1 MDRLFEKDQPILML
15 SGFPS
20 EAHMIREIRRI
31 SASPTNRR
39 LALSIGDDAA
49 AFRTRPGRL
58 ILVSTDAL
66 VEGIHFKLSYCS
78 AEDLGWKALAVNL
91 SDIAAMGGTPLYV
104 TTSIALPRGVAP
116 DFVRR
121 FYRGLTAIARKHAV
135 TLIGGDTCRS
145 MRGIF
150 IDVTIIGEVEP
161 RQMLTRHG
169 AKPGDLIY
177 VTGEL
182 GASGVGLELLSR
194 SRKPAPRSAATRRHL
209 RPQPRCTAGR
219 FLAERKLASAMIDLS
234 DGLSTD
240 LGHLCS
246 QSGVGALIEAS
257 RIPLAKIAA
266 RHRRLLRN
274 APLQYALHGGEDYEL
289 LFAVPS
295 RLSQCVPRQIDGLP
309 VHNIGWI
316 TRSTGLWLLDGQERQ
331 RLHAGGFDHFAR

>member
-1 MDRLFEKDQPILML
+1 MR
-15 SGFPS
+15 SGFSS
-20 EAHMIREIRRI
+20 EAQMIREIQRI
-31 SASPTNRR
+31 TARPTNRR
-39 LALSIGDDAA
+39 LALPIGDDAA

-66 VEGIHFKLSYCS
+66 VEGIHFNLRYCS

-104 TTSIALPRGVAP
+104 TTSIALPREVAP
-116 DFVRR
+116 DFVPR

-145 MRGIF
+145 MQGIF
-150 IDVTIIGEVEP
+150 LDVTIIGEVEP
-161 RQMLTRHG
+161 KHLLTRRG

-182 GASGVGLELLSR
+182 GGSGVGLELLSR
-194 SRKPAPRSAATRRHL
+194 SRRPAPRSAATRRHL

-219 FLAERKLASAMIDLS
+219 FLAERRLASAMIDLS

-240 LGHLCS
+240 LGHLCD
-246 QSGVGALIEAS
+246 QSGVGALIEVA
-257 RIPLAKIAA
+257 RIPVAKIAV
-266 RHRRLLRN
+266 RQRQLLPN
-274 APLQYALHGGEDYEL
+274 VPLHYALHGGEDYEL

-295 RLSQCVPRQIDGLP
+295 RLSQRVPKQIDGLP
-309 VHNIGWI
+309 IHNIGWI
-316 TRSTGLWLLDGQERQ
+316 TRSTGVWLVDGLKKQ
-331 RLHAGGFDHFAR
+331 RLHSRGFDHFAQ

>member
-1 MDRLFEKDQPILML
+1 MR
-15 SGFPS
+15 SGFSS
-20 EAHMIREIRRI
+20 ETQMIREIQRI
-31 SASPTNRR
+31 AARPTNRR

-66 VEGIHFKLSYCS
+66 VEGIHFDLRYCS

-104 TTSIALPRGVAP
+104 TTSIALPREVAA
-116 DFVRR
+116 DFVPR

-145 MRGIF
+145 LQGIF
-150 IDVTIIGEVEP
+150 LDVTIIGEVEP
-161 RQMLTRHG
+161 RHLLTRQG

-182 GASGVGLELLSR
+182 GGSSVGLELLSR
-194 SRKPAPRSAATRRHL
+194 LRKPALRSAATRRQL
-209 RPQPRCTAGR
+209 RPEPRCSAGQ
-219 FLAERKLASAMIDLS
+219 FLAARRLVSAMIDLS

-257 RIPLAKIAA
+257 RIPLAKIAV
-266 RHRRLLRN
+266 RHRQLLPDTLRH
-274 APLQYALHGGEDYEL
+274 YALHGGEDYEL
-289 LFAVPS
+289 LFAVPA
-295 RLSQCVPRQIDGLP
+295 RLSQRVPRQIDGLP
-309 VHNIGWI
+309 VHKIGWI
-316 TRSTGLWLLDGQERQ
+316 TRSTGVWLLDGQKKQ
-331 RLHAGGFDHFAR
+331 RLRSGGFDHFAQGG